1 MQQGRPIAFYSH
13 ALGPKTSSQS
23 TYHKEALAILQALKK
38 WRHYVLG
45 NHLIIKTDQQSLRYM
60 ITQRIIEGIQHK
72 LLMKLV
78 EFNYSIEYKKGKENK
93 IADALSRVDHSLSVI
108 SSAIPTWVADIEA
121 SYHSDSTYTDLIQ
134 YLSVNCEA
142 APHYT
147 LHSGILRFK
156 GKICISKDD
165 TLKTNILAS
174 LHSSVIG
181 GHSGIRATL
190 QRVKR
195 LFH

>member
-1 MQQGRPIAFYSH
+1 MIKLRFLML
-13 ALGPKTSSQS
+13 LGFRFRLFFKT
-23 TYHKEALAILQALKK
+23 HKEALAILQALKK

-93 IADALSRVDHSLSVI
+93 IADALSRVDHSLSAI
-108 SSAIPTWVADIEA
+108 SSVIPTWVADIEA

-134 YLSVNCEA
+134 YLLVNCEA